1 MIFSNPR
8 QNKNYSNPKQDFQ
21 YMQFSNKIRPRLLEA
36 NTSYSVIERSN
47 VEEKS
52 EKKMKWGEPT
62 WFLFHTLAQK
72 IKEDHFLFIRRDLL
86 NIIYSICTNLP
97 CPICSKHAMD
107 YLNGINFNAIQTK
120 QQLKDALFIFHNVVN
135 KRKNFP
141 LFDYNQLV
149 EKYSKANTQ
158 NIIQNFSIYY
168 TEKNKITKLIADNFI
183 RGRIVHQLTEWMNA
197 NSFRFDG

>member
-72 IKEDHFLFIRRDLL
+72 IKDDHFLFIRRDLL

-168 TEKNKITKLIADNFI
+168 SEKISKMVNVPYNLREL
-183 RGRIVHQLTEWMNA
+183 RG
-197 NSFRFDG
+197 